1 MVKGRTAIIL
11 GDSSPDTATW
21 MSVSEI
27 SIVSAQHRRVVF
39 VFMGLLEI
47 NMGNDIPCEIVVQG
61 CLFLIYMA
69 IV

>member
-1 MVKGRTAIIL
+1 
-11 GDSSPDTATW
+11 
-21 MSVSEI
+21 
-27 SIVSAQHRRVVF
+27 VSAQHRRVVF